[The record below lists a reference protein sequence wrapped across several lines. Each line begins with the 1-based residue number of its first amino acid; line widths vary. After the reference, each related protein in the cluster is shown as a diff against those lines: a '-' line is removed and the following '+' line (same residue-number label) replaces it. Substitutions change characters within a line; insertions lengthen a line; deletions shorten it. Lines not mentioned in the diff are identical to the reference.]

1 MASLMNPR
9 LMAKVPLATRQ
20 AIDRLTYA
28 QCLKIV
34 RFADEI
40 HPYTKGWVR
49 DYLYDHLKATR
60 DALGERGV
68 SAAGQQVGWP
78 QPGVNPQRYAN
89 LYIPIPP
96 PEPEQSAPVQAP
108 PQAIISPP
116 KPKPSI
122 TFPSVTPSKAGYSRK
137 LAVKILN
144 FVSHHN
150 RRKGSI

>member
-89 LYIPIPP
+89 LYIPIALPP
-96 PEPEQSAPVQAP
+96 KPIQLEPVQAP
-108 PQAIISPP
+108 PQTVIAPP

-122 TFPSVTPSKAGYSRK
+122 TFPAVTPTKSGYSRK

-144 FVSHHN
+144 FVGRHTRN
-150 RRKGSI
+150 